1 MNRIMVI
8 IVILFYPLDQL
19 VLIDLCA
26 LLGGADSREFFL
38 FLHEVGRFLAIVD
51 AIGWLVGP
59 GAHFLEFEL
68 TLKEISL
75 LVVGSV
81 FRPPC
86 CCGFGWCC
94 LFDSPLRVVR

>member
-1 MNRIMVI
+1 MVV
-8 IVILFYPLDQL
+8 IVILLDPLDQL

-38 FLHEVGRFLAIVD
+38 FLHEVGRFLVIVG
-51 AIGWLVGP
+51 AVGWLVGA
-59 GAHFLEFEL
+59 GAHFLEFQL

-81 FRPPC
+81 LRAPS
-86 CCGFGWCC
+86 CCGFGWRR
-94 LFDSPLRVVR
+94 LFDNPLRVVR

>member
-1 MNRIMVI
+1 MVV
-8 IVILFYPLDQL
+8 IVILLDPLDQL

-51 AIGWLVGP
+51 AIGWLVGA
-59 GAHFLEFEL
+59 GAHFLEFQL

-75 LVVGSV
+75 LVVGSIL
-81 FRPPC
+81 RAPI
-86 CCGFGWCC
+86 CCGFGWCR
-94 LFDSPLRVVR
+94 LFYGPL